1 MASMGTKE
9 IVKLRERIKELETAL
24 HEVVSTFE
32 HDNWGWYY
40 DCVLMANDAALAL
53 GLKKVRRD
61 DGGYFIPGMPPKFV
75 DEDSLPRKSNV

>member
-32 HDNWGWYY
+32 HDNYGWYY

-53 GLKKVRRD
+53 GLEKVRCD
-61 DGGYFIPGMPPKFV
+61 EGGYFIPGRPPKFFDKNSRPV
-75 DEDSLPRKSNV
+75 

>member
-40 DCVLMANDAALAL
+40 DCVFMANDAALAL
-53 GLKKVRRD
+53 GLEKVRLD
-61 DGGYFIPGMPPKFV
+61 EGGYFVPGRPPKFF
-75 DEDSLPRKSNV
+75 DKKSRPI